1 MASCQESLVQYRN
14 PSQNNPSQPAPAEQ
28 AFERFAEHPPADPAL
43 ASPEH
48 PRIDPAAAPPVTGS
62 ESAADEPTVELPID
76 GADLLRVI
84 REPIEWMLAL
94 AARLAGDDPVD
105 LAAIARLRAALLARL
120 AGQPACRKTDVLIVF
135 GLLVGALDPSAV
147 VRAVSDTIGDGFAA
161 VLGAEA
167 SLGIH
172 LGTVNPFADLLAVLR
187 LQCSGERRKRR
198 PLRPYPAR

>member
-1 MASCQESLVQYRN
+1 MASRQESLVQYRN

-28 AFERFAEHPPADPAL
+28 AFERFAEHPPTDPAP
-43 ASPEH
+43 ASTEH
-48 PRIDPAAAPPVTGS
+48 PPTEPAAAPPVTGN

-84 REPIEWMLAL
+84 REPIEWTLAL
-94 AARLAGDDPVD
+94 AERLAGDDPVD
-105 LAAIARLRAALLARL
+105 LTAVARLRAAWLARL
-120 AGQPACRKTDVLIVF
+120 AGQPARIRKTDVLIVF

-187 LQCSGERRKRR
+187 LQCSGKRR

>member
-1 MASCQESLVQYRN
+1 MQYRN

-28 AFERFAEHPPADPAL
+28 AFERFAEHPPADPAP

-48 PRIDPAAAPPVTGS
+48 SPADPAAAPPVTGD

-94 AARLAGDDPVD
+94 AERLAGDDPVD
-105 LAAIARLRAALLARL
+105 LAAVARLRVALLARL
-120 AGQPACRKTDVLIVF
+120 AGQPARIRKTDVLIVF

-147 VRAVSDTIGDGFAA
+147 IHAVSDTIGDGFAA

-172 LGTVNPFADLLAVLR
+172 LGTVNPFADLLGVLR
-187 LQCSGERRKRR
+187 LQCSGGRRNRR
-198 PLRPYPAR
+198 PLRPYLAR